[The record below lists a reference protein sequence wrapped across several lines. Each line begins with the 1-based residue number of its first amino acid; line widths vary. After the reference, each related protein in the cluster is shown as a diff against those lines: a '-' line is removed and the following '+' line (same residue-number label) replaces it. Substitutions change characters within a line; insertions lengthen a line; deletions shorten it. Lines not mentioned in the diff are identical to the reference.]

1 MAPTLTNIHKIN
13 MKGALL
19 KENNQRIV
27 EHWEGLK
34 VKEYPLLPKDATS
47 CLDGDKGKE
56 IEFEIVD
63 YSQRCRECG
72 ETVERGRNCIK
83 GCFMKSGNF
92 IPTDKLEYAKL
103 TPLKEV
109 THLDTWNEIF
119 AEIEG
124 SLHASLPLRVKNW
137 LRNKFNPPT
146 QKSS

>member
-1 MAPTLTNIHKIN
+1 

-19 KENNQRIV
+19 KENNQWIV

-56 IEFEIVD
+56 IEFEIVKEYID
-63 YSQRCRECG
+63 SHTNQ
-72 ETVERGRNCIK
+72 VQN
-83 GCFMKSGNF
+83 
-92 IPTDKLEYAKL
+92 YAKL
-103 TPLKEV
+103 IPLKEGI
-109 THLDTWNEIF
+109 HLDTWNEIF

-146 QKSS
+146 LKSS

>member
-1 MAPTLTNIHKIN
+1 MVQILTNIHKIN
-13 MKGALL
+13 MKGTLL
-19 KENNQRIV
+19 KENNQWIV

-56 IEFEIVD
+56 IEFEIVKEYID
-63 YSQRCRECG
+63 SHTNQ
-72 ETVERGRNCIK
+72 VQN
-83 GCFMKSGNF
+83 
-92 IPTDKLEYAKL
+92 YAKL
-103 TPLKEV
+103 IPLKEGI
-109 THLDTWNEIF
+109 HLDTWNEIF

>member
-1 MAPTLTNIHKIN
+1 MGPTLTNIHKIN
-13 MKGALL
+13 MKGTLL
-19 KENNQRIV
+19 KENNQWIV

-56 IEFEIVD
+56 IEFEIVKEYID
-63 YSQRCRECG
+63 SHTNQ
-72 ETVERGRNCIK
+72 VQN
-83 GCFMKSGNF
+83 
-92 IPTDKLEYAKL
+92 YAKL
-103 TPLKEV
+103 IPLKEGI
-109 THLDTWNEIF
+109 HLDTWNEIF

-146 QKSS
+146 LKSS

>member
-19 KENNQRIV
+19 KENNQWIV

-56 IEFEIVD
+56 IEFEIVKEYID
-63 YSQRCRECG
+63 SHTNQ
-72 ETVERGRNCIK
+72 VQN
-83 GCFMKSGNF
+83 
-92 IPTDKLEYAKL
+92 YAKL
-103 TPLKEV
+103 IPLKEGI
-109 THLDTWNEIF
+109 HLDTWNEIF

-146 QKSS
+146 LKSS

>member
-1 MAPTLTNIHKIN
+1 MGPTLTNIHKIN

-19 KENNQRIV
+19 KENNQWIV

-56 IEFEIVD
+56 IEFEIVKEYID
-63 YSQRCRECG
+63 SHTNQ
-72 ETVERGRNCIK
+72 VQN
-83 GCFMKSGNF
+83 
-92 IPTDKLEYAKL
+92 YAKL
-103 TPLKEV
+103 IPLKEGI
-109 THLDTWNEIF
+109 HLDTWNEIF

-146 QKSS
+146 LKSS